1 MVYVTR
7 QGIVRFD
14 RAIRRYASEDAME
27 ITMSNGSGAG
37 LEESIRLT
45 REGTDY
51 LEREA
56 FDEAVAAFR
65 QALALNPESDMAEFN
80 LGAALAGLGDLDQ
93 SMAVFRNI
101 IDRKPDVVETHTAL
115 AAALDAHRIPRFE
128 PGMRLPATDA
138 LDAVLA
144 TYRQAVDSVPV
155 LYGCYSTL
163 EEILNA
169 VGRSAE
175 ARAMAAQSEIFNT
188 ELPYALQNVGAT
200 MQHPGD
206 FSSALAL
213 HRNVMAMAPDHE
225 YMTEQDYLK
234 TDLTFSDSEITLPD
248 GFEVM
253 MEWERPIMERSAEII
268 CHNQGDVLNVGFGM
282 AIIDTAIQ
290 QQGVTTHTIIEAH
303 EQVVEKARQWAED
316 KKGVNL
322 VHSTWQ
328 DALDGL
334 PLFDGVYLDTLMPPI
349 VPFLERVPAML
360 KKDGVFLYFQSMIQ
374 LENLEAMSGQG
385 LGLGIELH
393 PFDDIPENSYYR
405 LTEKTPDGQYLA
417 PLFVYQKLG

>member
-1 MVYVTR
+1 
-7 QGIVRFD
+7 
-14 RAIRRYASEDAME
+14 ME
-27 ITMSNGSGAG
+27 IRMSDGRGPG

-45 REGTDY
+45 REGNEY

-56 FDEAVAAFR
+56 FDEAVIVLR

-93 SMAVFRNI
+93 SMSMFRNI
-101 IDRKPDVVETHTAL
+101 IDRKPDVAETHVQLT
-115 AAALDAHRIPRFE
+115 AALDAHRIPRFE
-128 PGMRLPATDA
+128 PGMRLPTTDA

-144 TYRQAVDSVPV
+144 TYRTAVDSVPV
-155 LYGCYSTL
+155 LFGCYSTL
-163 EEILNA
+163 AEILTA
-169 VGRSAE
+169 LGRSAE
-175 ARAMAAQSEIFNT
+175 ARAMAAQADIFST
-188 ELPYALQNVGAT
+188 EMPYALQNVGAT

-206 FSSALAL
+206 LRAALAL

-225 YMTEQDYLK
+225 YMTEQDYLN

-253 MEWERPIMERSAEII
+253 MEWERPIMERSAEIV

-290 QQGVTTHTIIEAH
+290 RQGVTTHTIIEAH
-303 EQVVEKARQWAED
+303 EQVIEKARQWAKD

-328 DALDGL
+328 KALDGL
-334 PLFDGVYLDTLMPPI
+334 PPFDGIYFDTLMPPML
-349 VPFLERVPAML
+349 PFLERVPAML

-374 LENLEAMSGQG
+374 LENLETMSGQG
-385 LGLGIELH
+385 LGFGIEFH
-393 PFDDIPENSYYR
+393 AFDEIPENSYYR
-405 LTEKTPDGQYLA
+405 LTEKTSEGRYLA
-417 PLFVYQKLG
+417 PLFVYQKAA

>member
-1 MVYVTR
+1 
-7 QGIVRFD
+7 
-14 RAIRRYASEDAME
+14 ME
-27 ITMSNGSGAG
+27 TTMSNGDGAG

-45 REGTDY
+45 REGNEY

-56 FDEAVAAFR
+56 FDEAIVALR

-80 LGAALAGLGDLDQ
+80 LGAALAGIGDLDQ

-101 IDRKPDVVETHTAL
+101 IDRKPDVAERHTAL

-128 PGMRLPATDA
+128 PGMRLQTTDA
-138 LDAVLA
+138 LDTVLA
-144 TYRQAVDSVPV
+144 AYRQAVDSVPV

-163 EEILNA
+163 AELLNA
-169 VGRSAE
+169 VGRTAE
-175 ARAMAAQSEIFNT
+175 ARAMAAQSEVYNT
-188 ELPYALQNVGAT
+188 DLPLALQNIDAT

-206 FSSALAL
+206 LSSALTL

-225 YMTEQDYLK
+225 YMTEQDYLE

-253 MEWERPIMERSAEII
+253 MEWERPIMERSAEIV

-282 AIIDTAIQ
+282 AIVDTAIQ

-303 EQVVEKARQWAED
+303 DQVIEKAQQWAED

-334 PLFDGVYLDTLMPPI
+334 PLFDGIYLDTLMPPI
-349 VPFLERVPAML
+349 MPFLERVPGML
-360 KKDGVFLYFQSMIQ
+360 KPGGVFLYFQSMIH
-374 LENLEAMSGQG
+374 LENLETMSGQG

-393 PFDDIPENSYYR
+393 PFDEIPENSYYR
-405 LTEKTPDGQYLA
+405 LTEKSPDGHYLA
-417 PLFVYQKLG
+417 PLFVYQKLA